1 MVLVNLTDKLAHK
14 GRTLSREVVVFV
26 RISTQVVQCGLSVMY
41 NQLPVT
47 PAEAYHIRLVKLPI
61 QMVVFMLPALTG

>member
-1 MVLVNLTDKLAHK
+1 MVLVNLPDKPAHK
-14 GRTLSREVVVFV
+14 GRMFCGEVMVLM